1 MSDRIRFLGWG
12 LVGAGLV
19 LGAADAVW
27 AGAGVDGKRPPAPG
41 GAEAER
47 MDLWTGEGVNFGG
60 VVFPHF
66 HFQAVYGRTSS
77 DLGHELGAGHHDPV
91 ADGWTIQGFEV
102 GASVRWGEHFE
113 GFATYH
119 GYWENEH
126 PNDYGDEFEEWF
138 GKVKNLPGGFEVRG
152 GRYLN
157 RFGLHNATHLH
168 AWNWVDNYLVNGR
181 FLGDDG
187 QYTIGGELTW
197 NLPTAWTSVVSVSV
211 GKAQREAHDHGD
223 HGEGEHEEEGHDDHE
238 EALFESD
245 GAYFDDVLTVANW
258 TNAWNLNDFHQFRG
272 GLSGAWG
279 NNVWSETTQVYG
291 AHFQYEWRA
300 NGLEPGGA
308 YFRWRTE
315 AMIRDFDAATGG
327 DHGPED
333 EHEGEHDHEVGHEH
347 DHDSPGGRR
356 RSLDDWGWY
365 TSLSYGHPVGA
376 GILEASLRFDWVE
389 DLDEAGWPGR
399 RRISPGVTWYANELR
414 TFYVRGQYNHD
425 RIDGHGEEDSVWIG
439 FGFNWGGPE
448 VR

>member
-1 MSDRIRFLGWG
+1 MMKQFRVSVVLVTGLALGA
-12 LVGAGLV
+12 VGAARARSGKGV
-19 LGAADAVW
+19 DQPVA
-27 AGAGVDGKRPPAPG
+27 AGAGERAD
-41 GAEAER
+41 AER
-47 MDLWTGEGVNFGG
+47 VNLWTGEGVNWGG
-60 VVFPHF
+60 VLFPHF
-66 HFQAVYGRTSS
+66 HFQAVYGSSSS

-102 GASVRWGEHFE
+102 GLSARVGESFE
-113 GFATYH
+113 AFATYH
-119 GYWENEH
+119 GYWENED

-168 AWNWVDNYLVNGR
+168 AWNWMDNYLVNGR

-187 QYTIGGELTW
+187 QYSIGGELTW
-197 NLPTAWTSVVSVSV
+197 NLPTPWTSVVSVSV
-211 GKAQREAHDHGD
+211 GRPPREEHD
-223 HGEGEHEEEGHDDHE
+223 EEGHDDHD
-238 EALFESD
+238 EALFESE

-279 NNVWSETTQVYG
+279 NNVGSETTQVYG
-291 AHFQYEWRA
+291 AHFQYEWRR

-315 AMIRDFDAATGG
+315 VMIRDFDAVSEG
-327 DHGPED
+327 DHGHGDEHEGAPDPHGEHED
-333 EHEGEHDHEVGHEH
+333 EHESEAE
-347 DHDSPGGRR
+347 SRQ
-356 RSLDDWGWY
+356 SLDDWGWY

-376 GILEASLRFDWVE
+376 GILEAALRFDWVA
-389 DLDEAGWPGR
+389 DLDEAGLPGR
-399 RRISPGVTWYANELR
+399 RRISPGLTWYANELR
-414 TFYVRGQYNHD
+414 TVYLRGQYNHD

-439 FGFNWGGPE
+439 FGFNWGRAE